1 MSRTDENMHPMIE
14 PAERLIFALDVPDAD
29 KARALIHE
37 LGESVTF
44 YKLGL
49 ELFLSGAYFDL
60 VDELKDDGKKVFA
73 DLKLFDV
80 PATVGRAVAQLARQ
94 QVDFLTVHGQDAMLA
109 EAAANK
115 GHSRVLAVTA
125 LTSLDQGDL
134 DALGFS
140 CNIAG
145 LVLSRAR
152 RALKLGCDGV
162 ISSGLE
168 VPALREGVDPA
179 LIVVCPGIRPV
190 ANVDDQKRT
199 MSTEQAFAAG
209 ADYIVVGRP
218 IRDAE
223 CPAAAAA
230 RIQQDIK
237 SIFSNKNNN

>member
-1 MSRTDENMHPMIE
+1 MPHTVDAQRHEIDPSD
-14 PAERLIFALDVPDAD
+14 RLIFALDVPDAAR
-29 KARALIHE
+29 ARALIDE
-37 LGESVTF
+37 LGDTVTF

-49 ELFLSGAYFDL
+49 ELFLSGAYFEL
-60 VDELKDDGKKVFA
+60 VDELKASGKKVFA

-109 EAAANK
+109 AAADNK
-115 GHSRVLAVTA
+115 GDARVLAVTA

-134 DALGFS
+134 DDLGFDCS
-140 CNIAG
+140 VG
-145 LVLSRAR
+145 DLVLSRAR

-179 LIVVCPGIRPV
+179 LVVVCPGIRPV

-199 MSTEQAFAAG
+199 MSVSEAFSAG
-209 ADYIVVGRP
+209 ADHIVVGRP
-218 IRDAE
+218 IRDADD
-223 CPAAAAA
+223 PAAAAA
-230 RIQQDIK
+230 AMQVEIR
-237 SIFSNKNNN
+237 SIFSH

>member
-1 MSRTDENMHPMIE
+1 MPHTPDAHKSIVA
-14 PAERLIFALDVPDAD
+14 PADRLIFALDVPDAAC
-29 KARALIHE
+29 ARALINE
-37 LGESVTF
+37 LGDTVTF

-49 ELFLSGAYFDL
+49 ELFLSGGYFEL
-60 VDELKDDGKKVFA
+60 VDELKASGKKVFA

-94 QVDFLTVHGQDAMLA
+94 QVDFLTVHGQDEMLA
-109 EAAANK
+109 AAADNK
-115 GHSRVLAVTA
+115 GRSRVLAVTA

-134 DALGFS
+134 DDLGFS
-140 CNIAG
+140 CNVRD

-152 RALKLGCDGV
+152 RALKCGCDGV

-179 LIVVCPGIRPV
+179 LVVVCPGIRPV

-199 MSTEQAFAAG
+199 ISVSEAFSAG

-218 IRDAE
+218 SRDAGD
-223 CPAAAAA
+223 PAATAAA
-230 RIQQDIK
+230 MQSEIEMF
-237 SIFSNKNNN
+237 FSK

>member
-1 MSRTDENMHPMIE
+1 MPHTPDATNAVTD
-14 PAERLIFALDVPDAD
+14 PADRLIFALDVPDAAR
-29 KARALIHE
+29 ARALISE
-37 LGESVTF
+37 LGDTVTF

-49 ELFLSGAYFDL
+49 ELFLSGAYFEL
-60 VDELKDDGKKVFA
+60 VDELKASGKKVFA

-109 EAAANK
+109 AAADNK
-115 GHSRVLAVTA
+115 GDARVLAVTA

-134 DALGFS
+134 DDLGFD
-140 CNIAG
+140 CNVRD

-168 VPALREGVDPA
+168 VPALRESVDPA
-179 LIVVCPGIRPV
+179 LVVVCPGIRPV

-199 MSTEQAFAAG
+199 MSVSEAFSAG
-209 ADYIVVGRP
+209 ADHIVVGRP
-218 IRDAE
+218 IRDSGN
-223 CPAAAAA
+223 PAAAAA
-230 RIQQDIK
+230 AMQSEIE
-237 SIFSNKNNN
+237 SIFYK

>member
-1 MSRTDENMHPMIE
+1 MPPKHETTRPTIE
-14 PAERLIFALDVPDAD
+14 SADRLIFALDVPDVVQ
-29 KARALIHE
+29 ARALIDA
-37 LGESVTF
+37 LGDRVTF

-49 ELFLSGAYFDL
+49 ELFLSGAYFEL
-60 VDELKDDGKKVFA
+60 VDELKGAGKKVFA

-94 QVDFLTVHGQDAMLA
+94 EVDFLTVHGQDAMLA

-115 GHSRVLAVTA
+115 GRARVLAVTA

-134 DALGFS
+134 DDLGFA
-140 CNIAG
+140 CNVSE

-152 RALKLGCDGV
+152 RSLELGCDGV

-168 VPALREGVDPA
+168 VAALRDGVDPA
-179 LIVVCPGIRPV
+179 LVVVCPGIRPV

-199 MSTEQAFAAG
+199 MSIEQAFAAG
-209 ADYIVVGRP
+209 ADHVVIGRP

-223 CPAAAAA
+223 KPAAAAA
-230 RIQQDIK
+230 SIQEEIEF
-237 SIFSNKNNN
+237 IFSNKNNT